1 MFPRIKPIKYRDA
14 VSLAAKRRRD
24 EDSRCK
30 EAKEQRVGGLRIKQ
44 HKGRRKEEE
53 EGLRKKKDENRKI
66 GIRREACNDRD
77 WIVHTRARDV
87 RRTRYLSASNFLH
100 RKPVSLKIKSP
111 EKETNV
117 TFRFPFILL
126 FLSYFSDVADFIRSR
141 MTRAKKLIGT
151 LRNVISCISL
161 VFGFWIW
168 FGYSILELLLGWYH
182 DVDLFYCLSL

>member
-1 MFPRIKPIKYRDA
+1 M
-14 VSLAAKRRRD
+14 
-24 EDSRCK
+24 
-30 EAKEQRVGGLRIKQ
+30 
-44 HKGRRKEEE
+44 
-53 EGLRKKKDENRKI
+53 
-66 GIRREACNDRD
+66 
-77 WIVHTRARDV
+77 HTRARDV

-100 RKPVSLKIKSP
+100 REPVSLKIKSP

-161 VFGFWIW
+161 VFGFWI
-168 FGYSILELLLGWYH
+168 
-182 DVDLFYCLSL
+182 